1 MSPWLVLGVGIFLLF
16 GCAGCPVEII
26 PPSLVVRYGE
36 SALATC
42 RALVPISEMSWNST
56 VGMVG
61 MEMGVTELSW
71 TVKELREWTVR
82 SQCVISTE
90 DGYECSKELPIIV
103 YNMPDSLAVTSDPPG
118 AMAEGKPYFLHCH
131 IENIAPVQNLTVR
144 WFKGSAQLMEGLQHQ
159 NSKVGPQNITSDLPV
174 VPHLSDNEA
183 HYRCQADLDLGP
195 GGPTKLESVPFSITV
210 YTGCPVEIIP
220 PSLVVRY
227 GESALATCRAL
238 VPISEMSWN
247 STVGVVGMEMG
258 VTELSWTVKELREWT
273 VRSQC
278 VISTEDG
285 YECSKELPIIIYN
298 MPDSLAVTSDPPGA
312 MAEGKPYFLHC
323 HIENIAPVQSLT
335 VRWFKG
341 SAQLIED
348 LQHQN
353 SKVGPQ
359 NITSDLPV
367 MPHLSDNEAHYRCQ
381 ADLDLG
387 PGGPTKLES
396 VPFSITVYSSP
407 NSLRVTSDRHGPL
420 AEGNAITLNCHI
432 ENIAPVQKLT
442 VKWFKGDTEIIEDL
456 SHQKRRMGPQNVSG
470 DYTFFPNLSDNGT
483 QYRCEAKLD
492 LGPGS
497 PPKLTSDPFNINVY
511 RGCPIVISPPT
522 LVVKYGE
529 SASADCST
537 FVPHNGI
544 GWNSTLEP
552 VDAAKD
558 VNSVHWSVKELREW
572 TVKPLCFISTYDEQ
586 CSKALIV
593 LAYTF
598 PDTINVTTAAPGV
611 MTAGNNY
618 TLTCHIQNV
627 APAQNLTLRWF
638 KGSVLVKEDH
648 GPQDTSVGPRNLTFD
663 LHIIPETSDDG
674 AQYRCEAELNF
685 HSAVA
690 KPPKLTSKHA
700 ISVAGDWKTP
710 VIIVRIILCLLI
722 LCTLFALWYRR
733 R

>member
-16 GCAGCPVEII
+16 GCA
-26 PPSLVVRYGE
+26 
-36 SALATC
+36 
-42 RALVPISEMSWNST
+42 
-56 VGMVG
+56 
-61 MEMGVTELSW
+61 
-71 TVKELREWTVR
+71 
-82 SQCVISTE
+82 
-90 DGYECSKELPIIV
+90 
-103 YNMPDSLAVTSDPPG
+103 
-118 AMAEGKPYFLHCH
+118 
-131 IENIAPVQNLTVR
+131 
-144 WFKGSAQLMEGLQHQ
+144 
-159 NSKVGPQNITSDLPV
+159 
-174 VPHLSDNEA
+174 
-183 HYRCQADLDLGP
+183 
-195 GGPTKLESVPFSITV
+195 
-210 YTGCPVEIIP
+210 GCPVEIIP

-285 YECSKELPIIIYN
+285 YECSKELPIIVYN

-367 MPHLSDNEAHYRCQ
+367 VPHLSDNEAHYRCQ

-396 VPFSITVYSSP
+396 VPFSITVYTGCAVEIIPPSLVVRYGESALATCRALAPSNGMGWESIVGGVVKDGGVQEVNWTVKELQEWTVELQCFINPRHDDQCVKGLNVTVYNTP
-407 NSLRVTSDRHGPL
+407 NSLRVTSNRHGPL
-420 AEGNAITLNCHI
+420 AEGKNITLICHI

-442 VKWFKGDTEIIEDL
+442 VRWFRGDTKILENL
-456 SHQKRRMGPQNVSG
+456 SFGTSVGPQNITDS
-470 DYTFFPNLSDNGT
+470 YTFSPNLSDNET
-483 QYRCEAKLD
+483 QCRCEAELD

-497 PPKLTSDPFNINVY
+497 PPKLTSYPFNINVY
-511 RGCPIVISPPT
+511 KGCPIVISPPT

-552 VDAAKD
+552 VDAVKD
-558 VNSVHWSVKELREW
+558 INSVHWSVKELREW

-611 MTAGNNY
+611 MMAGNNY

-663 LHIIPETSDDG
+663 LHITPETSDDG

-700 ISVAGDWKTP
+700 ISVAGK
-710 VIIVRIILCLLI
+710 
-722 LCTLFALWYRR
+722 
-733 R
+733 